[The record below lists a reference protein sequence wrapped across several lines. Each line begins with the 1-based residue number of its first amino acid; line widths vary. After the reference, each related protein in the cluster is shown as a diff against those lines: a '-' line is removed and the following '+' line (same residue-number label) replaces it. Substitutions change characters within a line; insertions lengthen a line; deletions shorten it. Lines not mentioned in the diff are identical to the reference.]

1 MANSVALT
9 WLAPTT
15 GTPPFQFVANY
26 STDQI
31 TWNSFGSSVSTTSI
45 IITGLADATTYYFRV
60 AATNAAGQ
68 GPWSNTAQATTGGG
82 VTTNQLTD
90 TAGNSL
96 SDTAGNL
103 LTS

>member
-9 WLAPTT
+9 WVAPAT
-15 GTPPFQFVANY
+15 GTPPFQYVANY

-31 TWNSFGSSVSTTSI
+31 TWNPFGSSVSTTSI
-45 IITGLADATTYYFRV
+45 IITGLADLTTYYFRV

-68 GPWSNTAQATTGGG
+68 GPWSNTAQATTGG
-82 VTTNQLTD
+82 TASTAQLTD
-90 TAGNSL
+90 AAGNSL
-96 SDTAGNL
+96 TDASGNL